1 MDNII
6 IENLG
11 FKYGDYLV
19 LKDINVTLKKGDVV
33 GLVGKNG
40 VGKTTFMK
48 LISGILPGYTGKVTV
63 HAETIGVLIEEPS
76 LYKDLSVKRN
86 LEFYCK
92 LYNKSLSEIDKLESF
107 LNIKSF
113 MNKKVSSLSLGMKQ
127 RVGLF
132 VALIASNEIV
142 LLDEPTNGLDPE
154 GIRDLLNLI
163 KELSVSF
170 NITFIVSSHIL
181 SNLEQICNKYILM
194 KEQTVKLI
202 DLKESKYKIYPH
214 NISQEELMSLLRVN
228 KLNFEKNSQNIVV
241 SNIEEVEKLLKIEKI
256 EFKKEPVKISEVYF
270 HEK

>member
-1 MDNII
+1 M
-6 IENLG
+6 
-11 FKYGDYLV
+11 
-19 LKDINVTLKKGDVV
+19 

-40 VGKTTFMK
+40 AGKTTFMK

-92 LYNKSLSEIDKLESF
+92 LFNKSLSEIDRLESF

-154 GIRDLLNLI
+154 GIRGLLNLI
-163 KELSVSF
+163 KELS
-170 NITFIVSSHIL
+170 L
-181 SNLEQICNKYILM
+181 
-194 KEQTVKLI
+194 
-202 DLKESKYKIYPH
+202 
-214 NISQEELMSLLRVN
+214 
-228 KLNFEKNSQNIVV
+228 
-241 SNIEEVEKLLKIEKI
+241 
-256 EFKKEPVKISEVYF
+256 
-270 HEK
+270 